1 MSRFHGGSHGG
12 FHGGYGGGYHNY
24 HNRGFYPG
32 YGGVGLATGL
42 LAGAAIA
49 TAANPYGYGGYYGP
63 APYQSTVIYEPSA
76 PIVIPV
82 SSAAEAEALAAV
94 NPSYSV
100 QYVSSSPR
108 SLPIQASTV
117 IQAPTYA
124 SPRVL
129 PQNYV
134 AVSPTYT
141 SSPVIRY

>member
-63 APYQSTVIYEPSA
+63 APYNAPYQSTVIYEPTP
-76 PIVIPV
+76 PIIVPV
-82 SSAAEAEALAAV
+82 SNASEVAALAAA
-94 NPSYSV
+94 NPNLSVSYIPA
-100 QYVSSSPR
+100 QNYSPR
-108 SLPIQASTV
+108 GLQVPNYIGPQ
-117 IQAPTYA
+117 
-124 SPRVL
+124 VL